1 MRCLSRNTAESCG
14 FPHLIVRR
22 PPLPLH
28 AGLPAVALFSS
39 KSDLLPADLASWEK
53 RSGKG
58 NDESR
63 SYAVDRDAVKAKVG
77 GILRRSPVLFGDWLA
92 RPHDSN
98 AMVGESV
105 VHIRNIDLRHV
116 ARGAILR
123 VLRARPAGMIFSRF
137 RIGRIDVARQ
147 AFLIV
152 APSIL

>member
-1 MRCLSRNTAESCG
+1 MVES
-14 FPHLIVRR
+14 
-22 PPLPLH
+22 
-28 AGLPAVALFSS
+28 FSS

-63 SYAVDRDAVKAKVG
+63 SYAVNRDAVKAKLG
-77 GILRRSPVLFGDWLA
+77 RILRGNPVLFGDWLA

-98 AMVGESV
+98 AMVGESM
-105 VHIRNIDLRHV
+105 VHVRDIDFRHV

-123 VLRARPAGMIFSRF
+123 IHGAGPAGMIFGRF
-137 RIGRIDVARQ
+137 QIRRIDMARQ

-152 APSIL
+152 ARGIL